1 LAAFWLC
8 AGQASREQV
17 QLAQLGRK
25 LEFELLSIDALG
37 LGEDEP
43 ASLSRSSDQNR
54 RVNRGIVLDMV
65 MPQMSGRAAYVALRE
80 IDPVPRRSLEAVAE
94 VDRGK
99 HAEWRRVVSLAAEHH
114 IIRAERIPDA

>member
-1 LAAFWLC
+1 MAASCLC
-8 AGQASREQV
+8 GQASREQV
-17 QLAQLGRK
+17 QLAQFGRK

-37 LGEDEP
+37 LGDDEP
-43 ASLSRSSDQNR
+43 ASLSRSSDQHR

-65 MPQMSGRAAYVALRE
+65 MPPMSGRAAYVASRE
-80 IDPVPRRSLEAVAE
+80 IDPVTRSLEAVAE
-94 VDRGK
+94 MDRGK